1 MASHMATFY
10 GHQVAQVNE
19 ELTPESSL
27 DLTLAQNPRD
37 ENPKP
42 REVRLCLEV
51 NPPRAWYY
59 CIFLNFHTLVILLQV
74 DPASGDEPK
83 IVYEGCYEIENTFI
97 YAWSSIPGARQYRW
111 LNDSI
116 C

>member
-1 MASHMATFY
+1 MATFY

-42 REVRLCLEV
+42 
-51 NPPRAWYY
+51 
-59 CIFLNFHTLVILLQV
+59 
-74 DPASGDEPK
+74 
-83 IVYEGCYEIENTFI
+83 
-97 YAWSSIPGARQYRW
+97 
-111 LNDSI
+111 
-116 C
+116 